1 MTHDK
6 VTALSRE
13 RKVHD
18 IKEKYTNRKMQ
29 ARSPIILLG
38 ILKPVSHFRMDKR
51 GGGNPAH
58 RILSFNCQQC
68 VAFYHDAHS
77 LPFTNYGLKGFYQ
90 ETMEKRTKYFPFY
103 YGTRSETG
111 GPSARTR
118 PFSLA

>member
-51 GGGNPAH
+51 GGG
-58 RILSFNCQQC
+58 
-68 VAFYHDAHS
+68 
-77 LPFTNYGLKGFYQ
+77 
-90 ETMEKRTKYFPFY
+90 
-103 YGTRSETG
+103 GTLLTG
-111 GPSARTR
+111 Y
-118 PFSLA
+118 